1 MTDKIDS
8 ALIQAFDDAG
18 FGLPFAVENE
28 SYTPVTGTPY
38 AQLFILPNQPTVST
52 MGDSGQDLITGLMQ
66 VNLNY
71 PVGDGSGLAKQKAT
85 AIRNVFKAGYR
96 PSYDGQ
102 EVFITSSGRGI
113 ARNQDSWYQVVVNI
127 IWEARVT
134 R

>member
-1 MTDKIDS
+1 MTHKIDS
-8 ALIQAFDDAG
+8 ALIQAFESGG
-18 FGLPFAVENE
+18 FGLAYTVENQSE
-28 SYTPVTGTPY
+28 DPPTGTPY

-71 PVGDGSGLAKQKAT
+71 PIGDGAGEAKQKAT
-85 AIRNVFKAGYR
+85 EIREVFKAGYR
-96 PSYDGQ
+96 PTYDGQ

-113 ARNQDSWYQVVVNI
+113 ARNQDSWFQVIVNI